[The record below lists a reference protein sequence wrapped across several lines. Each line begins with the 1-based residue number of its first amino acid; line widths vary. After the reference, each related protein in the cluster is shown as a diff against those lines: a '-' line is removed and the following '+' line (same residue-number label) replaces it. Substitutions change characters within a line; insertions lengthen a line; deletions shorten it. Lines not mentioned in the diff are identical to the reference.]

1 MSQHFCYK
9 VGSMFICGIADLGWI
24 EQRECAAV
32 ENVKDDYR
40 KKCPDCHGDEC
51 LNTQARR
58 RAIML
63 EDGGY

>member
-1 MSQHFCYK
+1 
-9 VGSMFICGIADLGWI
+9 MFICGIADLGWI

-51 LNTQARR
+51 LNVQARR